1 MATLTIILTAFQ
13 RLDALEAFGV
23 TTNAELEAILLH
35 SITQRVL
42 GEQVNKYGREA
53 EVTEIALTRARLRGK
68 GWIFSD
74 S

>member
-1 MATLTIILTAFQ
+1 MATLTITLTAPQ
-13 RLDALEAFGV
+13 RLDALAAFGV
-23 TTNAELEAILLH
+23 TTDAELEDILLH

-53 EVTEIALTRARLRGK
+53 EVTEVARTRARLRGK